1 MSKASLKGFRS
12 RQQIKD
18 DQINY
23 LLGNLEKNLEEYKF
37 ALEAKEKQLSDA
49 RKILLSAKQSYDTVV
64 KENNDLKAYIEKL
77 RQHFQQQLFKRTK
90 NYYRKSPKIYKRVI
104 F

>member
-1 MSKASLKGFRS
+1 M
-12 RQQIKD
+12 
-18 DQINY
+18 
-23 LLGNLEKNLEEYKF
+23 
-37 ALEAKEKQLSDA
+37 SDA

-104 F
+104 FQDETESEPEIEEEEQEELESEQIEKK

>member
-64 KENNDLKAYIEKL
+64 KENSDLKAYIEKL
-77 RQHFQQQLFKRTK
+77 RQHFQQQQVQFLKEQKTIIANLQK
-90 NYYRKSPKIYKRVI
+90 YIKE
-104 F
+104 